1 MKLTFRKKRAGPDE
15 ERQGM
20 EEARMVDSVF
30 KKPEPPRGKPEA
42 VKGLLGA
49 GAASASH
56 GNSPGL
62 MTTQASEGLIQGKVI
77 SPIVPAFDLASP
89 RCAAEAVLWSAVE
102 KNEEFHQRLMK
113 KVAEGENFFIKDR
126 LSLIT
131 DAYRVDPAITP
142 KIGTLRE
149 LLRNTLRLVQPID
162 IFVKASPEPNAFC
175 VPSRKGT
182 RLIMCLYSSL
192 FDLLTPHELLFTMGH
207 EVGHAVL
214 GHTRVPKPT
223 LDEPDFSPLEVV
235 RIRALGRRQ
244 EISCDRIGLLACQ
257 DVRVAGS
264 ALFKTMCGL
273 PDRWLEFDEVVYARQ
288 FDQIGEMAELAPM
301 DDAFSTHPIIA
312 LRVKALMSFS
322 DSRLYSE
329 ALGQPP
335 KPRANE
341 DFEKSIENML
351 SVLEPDLSELETA
364 SEQDAGNRFLVRGAL
379 VVVAADGALESD
391 EVKYLKSQMTLS
403 EELVA
408 EMKRPD
414 FIEMSMQKI
423 AGDATI
429 LAKKLSMQR
438 RAGLLHELCRVA
450 LSAGGYVTGEQEA
463 LVRIAQ
469 MLEISPRVF
478 HQVVDEAQVAVS
490 EEAAAAKAA
499 KPARRKRQ
507 PKAAAAEEG
516 TAEPPGG
523 ATTGAQ
529 SPVGS
534 SGATPGAE
542 PPA

>member
-1 MKLTFRKKRAGPDE
+1 MA
-15 ERQGM
+15 
-20 EEARMVDSVF
+20 DSVF
-30 KKPEPPRGKPEA
+30 KKPGPPTGKPEA

-49 GAASASH
+49 GAPSAPH
-56 GNSPGL
+56 RNSPGL

-77 SPIVPAFDLASP
+77 SPIVPAFDLTST
-89 RCAAEAVLWSAVE
+89 RCAAEAVLWSAIE

-223 LDEPDFSPLEVV
+223 FDEPDFSPLEVV

-273 PDRWLEFDEVVYARQ
+273 PDRWLEFDEAVYARQ

-301 DDAFSTHPIIA
+301 DDALCTHPIIA
-312 LRVKALMSFS
+312 LRVKALMSFA

-329 ALGQPP
+329 ALGQSP

-379 VVVAADGALESD
+379 VVVAADGALEPD
-391 EVKYLKSQMTLS
+391 EVKYLKSKMTLS

-429 LAKKLSMQR
+429 LAKKLSMQK

-450 LSAGGYVTGEQEA
+450 LSAGGYATGEQGA

-478 HQVVDEAQVAVS
+478 DQVVDETQVAVS

-499 KPARRKRQ
+499 RPMRRKRQ
-507 PKAAAAEEG
+507 PKPRQPRAAPEDG
-516 TAEPPGG
+516 TAEPPDG
-523 ATTGAQ
+523 ATSGAQ
-529 SPVGS
+529 LPVDS
-534 SGATPGAE
+534 SGATPGAG